1 MPARNQKE
9 KAQLFRSLHTGAS
22 MLVLPNA
29 WDAASARVCEL
40 AGFPAVATTSSGVAA
55 AYGQLDGQLIS
66 KEALVATT
74 MSIVKS
80 VACPVSVDAEAGYGR
95 NVTEVV
101 ETIRAIVEA
110 GAVGINI
117 EDSSK
122 GASEALVDV
131 AYQVELI
138 QALRQLGKTLD
149 IPFVLNARVDVFELA
164 AGEPA
169 NRVEQAI
176 KRGNAYLQAGADC
189 IYPIGPSDGE
199 TVTKLVQGIQGPV
212 NILVGPT
219 SPTLS
224 ELAGLGVARVSFGSA
239 LMRAALG
246 QLRLVAQELQAQGTY
261 QQMSIGTSA
270 LTSLDSLWHV

>member
-1 MPARNQKE
+1 MSSLSQKE
-9 KAQLFRSLHTGAS
+9 KAQQFRSLHSRSS
-22 MLVLPNA
+22 MLVLPNV

-55 AYGQLDGQLIS
+55 VYGRPDGQLIS
-66 KEALVATT
+66 KEALIATT
-74 MSIVKS
+74 GHIAASIH
-80 VACPVSVDAEAGYGR
+80 CPVSVDAESGYGR
-95 NVTEVV
+95 DIAEVV
-101 ETIRAIVEA
+101 QTIKGIIEA

-122 GASEALVDV
+122 GADEALVDV

-138 QALRQLGKTLD
+138 QALRQLGTALD
-149 IPFVLNARVDVFELA
+149 IPFVINARVDVFVLA

-169 NRVEQAI
+169 SRSELAI

-189 IYPIGPSDGE
+189 IYPIGPSDSD

-219 SPTLS
+219 SPS
-224 ELAGLGVARVSFGSA
+224 IPELTRLGVARVSFGSA

-246 QLRLVAQELQAQGTY
+246 QLRRVAQELFTQGTY

-270 LTSLDSLWHV
+270 LSNLDGLWQE

>member
-1 MPARNQKE
+1 MPSLSQKE
-9 KAQLFRSLHTGAS
+9 KAQLFRSLHTGSS
-22 MLVLPNA
+22 MLVLPNV

-66 KEALVATT
+66 KESLIATT
-74 MSIVKS
+74 TSIAKS
-80 VACPVSVDAEAGYGR
+80 VACPVSVDAEAGYGG
-95 NVTEVV
+95 NMTEVV
-101 ETIRAIVEA
+101 ETIRAIIEA

-122 GASEALVDV
+122 GADEALVDV

-138 QALRQLGKTLD
+138 QALRQLGETLD
-149 IPFVLNARVDVFELA
+149 IPFVINARVDVFVLE

-169 NRVEQAI
+169 SRSEQAI
-176 KRGNAYLQAGADC
+176 KRGNAYLQAGADSV
-189 IYPIGPSDGE
+189 YPIGPSNVE
-199 TVTKLVQGIQGPV
+199 TVTRLVQGIQGPV

-219 SPTLS
+219 SPTLP
-224 ELAGLGVARVSFGSA
+224 ELAKLGVARVSFGSA

-246 QLRLVAQELQAQGTY
+246 QLRLVAQELYAQGTY
-261 QQMSIGTSA
+261 QQMSAATSA
-270 LTSLDSLWHV
+270 LTSLDSLWQV